1 MHKYGGKI
9 TDIQRQKR
17 HKNRVSIFIDDEFA
31 FGLDVFLANKY
42 HLKKGD
48 VLHQQDVEDLL
59 YREERKRVLDKAYDY
74 LARRSHSQR
83 ELTAKLNRKGFE
95 KSLIQQVVDELKAA
109 GHLDD
114 LEFARSFARN
124 RLAAKSVGKR
134 YLSRELAQRGVNKE
148 MVDTVLD
155 KIYSDVDE
163 TDLATTLARKRLPR
177 YEHLEKLQ
185 KRKRLSDF
193 LCRRGFDW
201 ETIKQVLESIL

>member
-9 TDIQRQKR
+9 TDIQRQRR
-17 HKNRVSIFIDDEFA
+17 HNNRVSIFIDHEFA
-31 FGLDVFLANKY
+31 FGLDGFLANKY

-48 VLHQQDVEDLL
+48 VLHQQDVENLL
-59 YREERKRVLDKAYDY
+59 CREERKRVLDKAYEY
-74 LARRSHSQR
+74 LARRAHSQR
-83 ELTAKLNRKGFE
+83 ELTVKLNRKGFE
-95 KSLIQQVVDELKAA
+95 KSLIQQVIDELKAA

-114 LEFARSFARN
+114 LEFARSFASN

-134 YLSRELAQRGVNKE
+134 YLSRELVQRGVNKE

-163 TDLATTLARKRLPR
+163 TDLARKLACKRLPR
-177 YEHLEKLQ
+177 YEHLEKVQ

-193 LCRRGFDW
+193 LFRRGFDW